1 MFYANAAIYF
11 YGYGGYI
18 WSSNCD
24 PWFPL
29 TLAGQNSD
37 AQIGCGVQSGARVE
51 FSPISNFNGEDPNQ
65 NWLLIADNAGINA
78 EIEWDFTLTV
88 TYTVPTFTSR
98 W

>member
-1 MFYANAAIYF
+1 MFLQDSQLQVWCRFSVNVALNTIEMFYSNAAIYF
-11 YGYGGYI
+11 YGYGGYL

-51 FSPISNFNGEDPNQ
+51 FSPISNFNGED
-65 NWLLIADNAGINA
+65 
-78 EIEWDFTLTV
+78 LTKIG
-88 TYTVPTFTSR
+88 Y
-98 W
+98 